1 MTNAALALTAEEIAV
16 KAAAAADAY
25 AALKYEE
32 ELLTNRIKDARAEVI
47 QYAGNEDHVVGD
59 TCIVALVSKKGSE
72 TLDKAAALALLEA
85 LGATPEQIAKL
96 IKVGKPS
103 TALQIKPKL
112 ELAV

>member
-1 MTNAALALTAEEIAV
+1 MTNAAIALTTEELAI

-25 AALKYEE
+25 AGLKHEE
-32 ELLTNRIKDARAEVI
+32 KLLTARLEAAKADVI
-47 QYAGNEDHVVGD
+47 QYAANGDEVVGD

-72 TLDKAAALALLEA
+72 TLDKAAALALLET

-112 ELAV
+112 ALAI